1 MKCFN
6 ELRRRIQER
15 RTRQPHQPRLHT
27 YFGRQLI
34 LTAGQLLLSFVL
46 LGALFV
52 GVLFNYLVRI
62 NGESLRTTAEAVANL
77 ASAYSTM
84 GKLENIQNLRISLTF
99 ASEVS
104 GTDAVICD
112 DSGTVILCSCKQF
125 PCPHLGLTGSP
136 ELLDS
141 IPDEGTGATGTLN
154 GLYDEQRYILLRP
167 LYSRSTGEK
176 LGTII
181 VSVPTLDTHQL
192 LRRMMSI
199 FIYTALLI
207 LLMAILLSSM
217 LAQRQSRP
225 VKAIASAARR
235 FARGELSVRVSP
247 SNTTAEMA
255 ELETAF
261 NNMASSLEQSENL
274 RRDFVANVSH
284 ELKTPMTTIAG
295 FMDGM
300 LDGTIPPELHPKY
313 MKSVSDEVRRLSR
326 LVRSMLEISRLQSA
340 QIQKQ
345 KFDICELMSRV
356 LITFEQ
362 KISARELQVQFQAP
376 DKAVYVMGDPD
387 NITQVVYNLLEN
399 AVKFS
404 SIGAPL
410 TLTVKPAGGKAVIS
424 VQNVGPTIPPEELRL
439 IFDRFHKGDHS
450 RGMDKEGMGLGLYL
464 VKTILAA
471 HGEDITVTSADGL
484 TTFTFTLSL
493 ARG

>member
-6 ELRRRIQER
+6 ELRRRIQKR

-207 LLMAILLSSM
+207 LLVAILLSSM

-225 VKAIASAARR
+225 VKAIANAARR

-261 NNMASSLEQSENL
+261 NNMASSLEQ
-274 RRDFVANVSH
+274 
-284 ELKTPMTTIAG
+284 TPMTTIAG

-387 NITQVVYNLLEN
+387 NITQVGYNLLDN

-471 HGEDITVTSADGL
+471 HGEDISVTSADGL
-484 TTFTFTLSL
+484 T
-493 ARG
+493 RG